1 MHKICRALGSV
12 FLVLLS
18 FGVLG
23 RAQQA
28 PPPASSAQSVQAQTP
43 GQQANET
50 LSPESQDRLVREIR
64 HELIMLPYYG
74 VFDNLS
80 FRIEGRTVILDGQVV
95 KPVVKSDA
103 ENAVKRIEGVDKV
116 VNNIEVLP
124 PSSMDD
130 RTRRAVYRSIYSY
143 GPLFKYGGMAVPPI
157 HIIVKNGRVTLE
169 GVVDSEADKNMAG
182 IRANLVP
189 GTFQITNNLR
199 VVPSGGDKKKK

>member
-1 MHKICRALGSV
+1 MHKTCRALGFV

-23 RAQQA
+23 RAQQT
-28 PPPASSAQSVQAQTP
+28 PPPSSAQSVQAQTP
-43 GQQANET
+43 GQQANEA

-80 FRIEGRTVILDGQVV
+80 FRIEGRTVILEGQVLQ
-95 KPVVKSDA
+95 PVVKSDA
-103 ENAVKRIEGVDKV
+103 GNAVKRIEGVDKV

-130 RTRRAVYRSIYSY
+130 RTRRAVYRSIYNY
-143 GPLFKYGGMAVPPI
+143 GPLFKYANMTVPSI

-169 GVVDSEADKNMAG
+169 GVVDSEADKNAAG
-182 IRANLVP
+182 IRAKLVP

-199 VVPSGGDKKKK
+199 VVPSGGGKKK